1 MKNKITI
8 LLADDNADFTN
19 NLTEYIEAQEDME
32 VIGVARDGREAI
44 EMIKNINPD
53 IALLDLIMPH
63 LDGLRSVRRAKQK

>member
-19 NLTEYIEAQEDME
+19 NLTEYIEAQDDME
-32 VIGVARDGREAI
+32 VIGVARDGKEAI

-53 IALLDLIMPH
+53 LVLLDVIMPH
-63 LDGLRSVRRAKQK
+63 LDGLRSIRRVK